1 MLRVR
6 REAPATIPGV
16 ADYKLIAV
24 DVDGT
29 LLTSKGTISDR
40 TRAAL
45 RRAVDGGALFAVAT
59 GRRRRTAE
67 PIVAQLDLP
76 HYLVSS
82 QGAAIWQDGDLLEH
96 SHLPAANAR
105 AALDVI
111 SSLDMAAVVLGN
123 AQDEDAL
130 YTFGDWEANDRLA
143 AYLNRNRQFI
153 RPLNGASLE
162 HDPVELI
169 VMDTMERL
177 ERLDVA
183 LTGHPTPP
191 AEDAPAEGG
200 PSPVLPLWR
209 VIFSRNQFTAGG
221 AIEIVGPQTSKASAL
236 DRLCQ
241 RLGLTAAQVV
251 AFGDNVNDVEML
263 AFAGMGVAMGN
274 STEDAIAVARRVAPS
289 NDEDGIAV
297 VLEQLGLA

>member
-1 MLRVR
+1 V
-6 REAPATIPGV
+6 PATIRGV
-16 ADYKLIAV
+16 SDYKLIAV

-45 RRAVDGGALFAVAT
+45 RRAVHRGALFAVAT

-82 QGAAIWQDGDLLEH
+82 QGAALWQDGDLLDH

-111 SSLDMAAVVLGN
+111 DSLGMCAAVLGN
-123 AQDEDAL
+123 AQHEDVL
-130 YTFGDWEANDRLA
+130 YAFGDWEANERLA
-143 AYLNRNRQFI
+143 AYLNRNRQFV
-153 RPLNGASLE
+153 RPLDGAALAQ
-162 HDPVELI
+162 DPIELI

-177 ERLDVA
+177 EHLDAA
-183 LTGHPTPP
+183 LTDHPTPP
-191 AEDAPAEGG
+191 AEDAPAESG
-200 PSPVLPLWR
+200 PTAAHPLWR

-236 DRLCQ
+236 DRLCR
-241 RLGLTAAQVV
+241 RLGLTAAHLI

-274 STEDAIAVARRVAPS
+274 STEDAIAVANQVAPS

>member
-1 MLRVR
+1 MS
-6 REAPATIPGV
+6 
-16 ADYKLIAV
+16 DYKLIAV

-29 LLTSKGTISDR
+29 LLTSEGTISER
-40 TRAAL
+40 TRDAL
-45 RRAVDGGALFAVAT
+45 RRAVANGALFAVAT

-82 QGAAIWQDGDLLEH
+82 QGAALWQDGDLLDH

-105 AALDVI
+105 VALDI
-111 SSLDMAAVVLGN
+111 IRSLDMAAVVLGS
-123 AQDEDAL
+123 ALHEDAL
-130 YTFGDWEANDRLA
+130 YTYGDWEANDRLA
-143 AYLNRNRQFI
+143 AYLNRNRRYV
-153 RPLNGASLE
+153 RPLDGAALD
-162 HDPVELI
+162 HDPIELI

-183 LTGHPTPP
+183 LTGHPTLP

-200 PSPVLPLWR
+200 PNPAHPLWR

-221 AIEIVGPQTSKASAL
+221 AIEIVGPETSKASAL
-236 DRLCQ
+236 DRLCR
-241 RLGLTAAQVV
+241 RLGLTPAQVV

-274 STEDAIAVARRVAPS
+274 STEDAIAVANQVAPS

-297 VLEQLGLA
+297 VLERLGLA